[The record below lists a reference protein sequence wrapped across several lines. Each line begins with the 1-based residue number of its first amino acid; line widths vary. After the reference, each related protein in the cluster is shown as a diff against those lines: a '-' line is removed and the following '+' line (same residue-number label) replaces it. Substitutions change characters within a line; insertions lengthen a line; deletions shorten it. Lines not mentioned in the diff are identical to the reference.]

1 MADEQV
7 PLLGPDNKDGD
18 SGMAMLDNNGINR
31 PASSSPPPP
40 PAPPTMPPAT
50 TSTPIAIAHRGY
62 KAQAPENTML
72 AFRRAVDVD
81 AGAIETDLHL
91 SRDGVVVL
99 SHDADLG
106 RCYGLPGV
114 RVRDRDWA
122 ELAALRT
129 ARAPHEP
136 MPRLRD
142 LLAWLDEDPRAA
154 GVGVLLDIKRHDDAE
169 ELVRRTAETI
179 ASVPATQRPWNE
191 RITPCCWDAK
201 YIRLCLA
208 HLPGFRITH
217 VGHSTAYA
225 RALVDQVP
233 GLSAVSMLR
242 HALAAPVTGPR
253 FLRDMRARGVPVHA
267 WTVNEEDWMEWCV
280 RNSIAGVITDDPAL
294 FREVRR
300 RVGGKEEEEGKEGGM
315 VRVRGMGMGEKRG
328 VARTLAKRAWFAF
341 EMLLFHVLLAAFAGT
356 TWLRHGSPR
365 RRVREEL
372 RG

>member
-1 MADEQV
+1 M
-7 PLLGPDNKDGD
+7 
-18 SGMAMLDNNGINR
+18 
-31 PASSSPPPP
+31 PPP
-40 PAPPTMPPAT
+40 T
-50 TSTPIAIAHRGY
+50 TTITTTPVAIAHRGY

-72 AFRRAVDVD
+72 AFRRAVEEAG

-122 ELAALRT
+122 DLRRLRT
-129 ARAPHEP
+129 TRPPHEP

-142 LLAWLDEDPRAA
+142 LLAWLDDDGDGDGDPRRAA
-154 GVGVLLDIKRHDDAE
+154 VWIMLDIKRHDDAE

-179 ASVPATQRPWNE
+179 ASVPAKQRPWSE

-233 GLSAVSMLR
+233 GLSVSMLR
-242 HALAAPVTGPR
+242 HALASPLAGPR

-267 WTVNEEDWMEWCV
+267 WTVNEEAWMEWCV
-280 RNSIAGVITDDPAL
+280 RRGSGGAGGYIAGVITDDPVL
-294 FREVRR
+294 FREVRE
-300 RVGGKEEEEGKEGGM
+300 RVGGKEGKGEGEGGGE
-315 VRVRGMGMGEKRG
+315 GMDMGEKKKNG
-328 VARTLAKRAWFAF
+328 VARAVAKGAWFGF
-341 EMLLFHVLLAAFAGT
+341 EMLLFHILLVVFAGT
-356 TWLRHGSPR
+356 AWLKHGSPR

>member
-1 MADEQV
+1 MSLTTPV
-7 PLLGPDNKDGD
+7 P
-18 SGMAMLDNNGINR
+18 
-31 PASSSPPPP
+31 
-40 PAPPTMPPAT
+40 
-50 TSTPIAIAHRGY
+50 STIAHRGY
-62 KAQAPENTML
+62 KSHAPENTML
-72 AFRRAVDVD
+72 AFRLAAEDGE

-91 SRDGVVVL
+91 TRDGVVVL

-114 RVRDRDWA
+114 KLKDRDWKD
-122 ELAALRT
+122 LRDLRT
-129 ARAPHEP
+129 TQEPHEP

-142 LLAWLDEDPRAA
+142 LLEWLDGEGR
-154 GVGVLLDIKRHDDAE
+154 GGMWVMLDIKRHDDAE

-179 ASVPATQRPWNE
+179 ASVPATQRPWSE

-233 GLSAVSMLR
+233 GLSVSMLR
-242 HALAAPVTGPR
+242 HALAAPLTGPR

-267 WTVNEEDWMEWCV
+267 WTVNEEGWMEWCV
-280 RNSIAGVITDDPAL
+280 RKRLAGVITDDPKR
-294 FREVRR
+294 FRDVCRRMGDGDGKPEMQVEVQRER
-300 RVGGKEEEEGKEGGM
+300 
-315 VRVRGMGMGEKRG
+315 
-328 VARTLAKRAWFAF
+328 VARSVVKGAWFGA
-341 EMLLFHVLLAAFAGT
+341 EMLLFHILLVLFAGT

>member
-1 MADEQV
+1 
-7 PLLGPDNKDGD
+7 
-18 SGMAMLDNNGINR
+18 
-31 PASSSPPPP
+31 
-40 PAPPTMPPAT
+40 MPPAT
-50 TSTPIAIAHRGY
+50 TTPIAIAHRGY

-72 AFRRAVDVD
+72 AFRRAVAVADVD
-81 AGAIETDLHL
+81 DEAVAGAIETDLHL

-129 ARAPHEP
+129 TRAPHEP

-142 LLAWLDEDPRAA
+142 LLAWLDEDPRTS
-154 GVGVLLDIKRHDDAE
+154 GVWVMLDIKRHDDAE

-280 RNSIAGVITDDPAL
+280 RSGGGIAGVITDDPVL

-300 RVGGKEEEEGKEGGM
+300 RVGGKEEEEEEGKEAGEGM
-315 VRVRGMGMGEKRG
+315 VRVRGMGEKRKKRG
-328 VARTLAKRAWFAF
+328 LARALAKRAWFAF